1 MKRLVLFLSLI
12 LITLGSIVS
21 PAAAQSPVVRAVLFY
36 SPTCPHCHEVM
47 KEHLPLIIEEY
58 TGPVTVVSWP
68 PVEGDVLEEWP
79 DIIAIYGEKLE
90 LIYIHAGKPL
100 GSELYNTTDRRF
112 NIPSERQGV
121 PRMVIGETVLV
132 GAIEIPEIFPA
143 LIKAGLESGGI
154 PWPDIDGLDV
164 ALSLAP
170 RPSETSSSDPGQVLP
185 EDKFSP
191 LEKFKRDPVGNTL
204 AVIVLLGMIVSLGFS
219 GFRFRAKPAHEP
231 ISWKWWA
238 IPLLSIGGALIS
250 GYLTSVEASGSS
262 AFCGPIG
269 DCNAVQQSRYAVLF
283 GTFHISLLGLVGY
296 VAILAAWLVAH
307 FGKNRVSH
315 WAKLSILGLA
325 VFGTAFSIYLTF
337 LEPFVIGATCS
348 WCLVSAIVITAQARL
363 ATNPA
368 AMAWSQLQKKRKITK
383 NRR

>member
-1 MKRLVLFLSLI
+1 
-12 LITLGSIVS
+12 
-21 PAAAQSPVVRAVLFY
+21 
-36 SPTCPHCHEVM
+36 
-47 KEHLPLIIEEY
+47 
-58 TGPVTVVSWP
+58 
-68 PVEGDVLEEWP
+68 
-79 DIIAIYGEKLE
+79 
-90 LIYIHAGKPL
+90 
-100 GSELYNTTDRRF
+100 
-112 NIPSERQGV
+112 
-121 PRMVIGETVLV
+121 MVIGETVLV
-132 GAIEIPEIFPA
+132 GVIEIPEIFPA

-204 AVIVLLGMIVSLGFS
+204 AVIILLGMVVSLGFS

-231 ISWKWWA
+231 TSWKWWA

-250 GYLTSVEASGSS
+250 GYLTSVEAGGSL
-262 AFCGPIG
+262 AVCGPIG

-283 GTFHISLLGLVGY
+283 GTFHISLLGLIGY

-307 FGKNRVSH
+307 FGTNRVSN
-315 WAKLSILGLA
+315 WAKLAILGLT
-325 VFGTAFSIYLTF
+325 VFGTAFSIYLTY

-348 WCLVSAIVITAQARL
+348 WCLVSAIMITAQTWL

-368 AMAWSQLQKKRKITK
+368 AMALSQLQKKRIKK
-383 NRR
+383 RR